1 MGEGR
6 GIYSVAMFH
15 VVASEISLATS
26 FFLAKRTAH
35 ILPLPASTP
44 PAYAGLRFG
53 SAAARRVFLIAK
65 NIDFNCPYK
74 LKQAIYDLLRLI
86 L

>member
-44 PAYAGLRFG
+44 PLMLGFGLGPPLRGGF
-53 SAAARRVFLIAK
+53 V
-65 NIDFNCPYK
+65 
-74 LKQAIYDLLRLI
+74 LLRGNI
-86 L
+86 HPT